1 MTYIYIYIYIVVIN
15 NLLFWISYRYRLLL
29 QDFFFFFFFTEKG
42 RIGILKWKK
51 KYKSAKKG
59 PATTQGYLTSLGLAT
74 GQQET
79 QIHY

>member
-1 MTYIYIYIYIVVIN
+1 M
-15 NLLFWISYRYRLLL
+15 
-29 QDFFFFFFFTEKG
+29 
-42 RIGILKWKK
+42 KK